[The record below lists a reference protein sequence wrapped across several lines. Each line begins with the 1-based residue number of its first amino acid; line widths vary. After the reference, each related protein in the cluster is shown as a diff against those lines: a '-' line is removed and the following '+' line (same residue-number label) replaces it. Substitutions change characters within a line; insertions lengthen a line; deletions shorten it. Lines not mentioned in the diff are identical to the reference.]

1 MSKSSKSTRTLAKIE
16 KLQKKIFFF
25 KSIFDNDATKITSA
39 EPGNYDF
46 AVFQELWNKREEE
59 KARASSNKIGD
70 LESKITSFQNKLNQN
85 IIQNDQNM
93 ENQIKSLKQRLSEVE
108 GINTK
113 LSAEINELNDIIGKK
128 NTEIQNLKSLEN
140 EVATMKA
147 EMLMKELKSKSKHDI
162 NNLQT
167 RINENEKFNEI
178 LRLKNEL
185 EFAHEK
191 IYHFEKAVEAMNK
204 VPSPTHSDPL
214 PKGGSQGTSP
224 INYQE
229 NHREIASSASN
240 SRKNSITLASP
251 PLGNHIEMS
260 SEEKK
265 DFEEAG
271 KYIEIPL
278 NGKDDIGGRL
288 KRSNSN
294 PSLRE
299 QLILN
304 QEYLKN
310 VMLKYFLYTA
320 RNNIKEA
327 SILEQAICTIL
338 KMTKQEKDMIE
349 SAKRGGSIWSSI
361 FNKRR

>member
-1 MSKSSKSTRTLAKIE
+1 MNLTTSLA
-16 KLQKKIFFF
+16 
-25 KSIFDNDATKITSA
+25 
-39 EPGNYDF
+39 
-46 AVFQELWNKREEE
+46 
-59 KARASSNKIGD
+59 
-70 LESKITSFQNKLNQN
+70 
-85 IIQNDQNM
+85 
-93 ENQIKSLKQRLSEVE
+93 
-108 GINTK
+108 
-113 LSAEINELNDIIGKK
+113 KK

-265 DFEEAG
+265 DFEEDG